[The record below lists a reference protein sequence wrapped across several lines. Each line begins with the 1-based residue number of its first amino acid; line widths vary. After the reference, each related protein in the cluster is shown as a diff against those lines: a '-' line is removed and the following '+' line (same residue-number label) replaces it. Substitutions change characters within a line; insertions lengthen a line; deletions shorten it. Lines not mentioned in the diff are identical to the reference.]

1 MLEPRLHTLI
11 PEFQIFELC
20 THLFPFHA
28 QHCLVTLACF
38 PAKPSESSVVW
49 QSSALGLL
57 EAVAVGS
64 GLTKSNPV
72 AFSTVISLGA
82 VATNSLYTQS

>member
-20 THLFPFHA
+20 THLFPFRA

-38 PAKPSESSVVW
+38 PAKPNESSVVW
-49 QSSALGLL
+49 RSSALGLL
-57 EAVAVGS
+57 KAVAVGS
-64 GLTKSNPV
+64 GLTKVKPSC
-72 AFSTVISLGA
+72 F
-82 VATNSLYTQS
+82 